1 MAARNTYIIAAIV
14 AIIVIV
20 AISAFVLSGV
30 PTTPTTT
37 TTNEPTT
44 TTTTTTTT
52 GGGEATAITLI
63 SENIKFNGTNP
74 TVTVKA
80 NTPVTFTIVNRESA
94 PHNFIIR
101 GVPDG
106 STNLINQGQSEQL
119 TVTLQPGTYEYY
131 CSVHPGQMEGQ
142 IVAK

>member
-20 AISAFVLSGV
+20 AVSAFVLSGV

-37 TTNEPTT
+37 TTSGSTT
-44 TTTTTTTT
+44 TTTTTS

-63 SENIKFNGTNP
+63 SENVKFNGTNP

-80 NTPVTFTIVNRESA
+80 NTPVTFTIVNKDSP
-94 PHNFIIR
+94 PHNFIIE
-101 GVPDG
+101 GVAGG